1 MDEKSK
7 ARKTLTFYTTFLVN
21 EINSFTCIL
30 IAFIN
35 GLACFNKSWNYFF
48 SSGSNSDSDSDSK
61 SGSGSGK
68 SGSSSSSNSSDS
80 AKSDSG
86 SESEHEATKNE
97 TKVEDTDSQSYQ
109 SNVGKRGRPRKQDI
123 VEIKEVNYTL
133 LLILKSA
140 VYNVLFFCM
149 DILKY

>member
-1 MDEKSK
+1 M
-7 ARKTLTFYTTFLVN
+7 
-21 EINSFTCIL
+21 CIL
-30 IAFIN
+30 IAFVN

-61 SGSGSGK
+61 SGSGK

-86 SESEHEATKNE
+86 SESEHEARKNE
-97 TKVEDTDSQSYQ
+97 TKIEDTDSQSYQ

-133 LLILKSA
+133 HLILKSSC
-140 VYNVLFFCM
+140 L
-149 DILKY
+149 